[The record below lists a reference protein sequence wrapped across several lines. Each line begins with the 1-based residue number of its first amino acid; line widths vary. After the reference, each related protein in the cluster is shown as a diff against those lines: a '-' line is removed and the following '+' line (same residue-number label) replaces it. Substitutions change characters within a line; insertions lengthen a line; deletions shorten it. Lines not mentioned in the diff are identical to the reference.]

1 MISQLTERQLEQ
13 KLTVLLA
20 VKKIFFGFNFLIW
33 VNSFAHF
40 YIKIV
45 HSILMRSILK
55 FTYNQAA
62 GCVAACIGIWFR
74 IDRDFTT
81 LIQRIGESDISLK
94 SAEIYLGANLLIAV
108 GCTIAFV
115 GLLGSISIS
124 KENDIFL
131 FVYAGL
137 MFCVF
142 GLYVT
147 CAIWGFVRLDYVKLK
162 NKIFITFTF

>member
-1 MISQLTERQLEQ
+1 MSNIYS
-13 KLTVLLA
+13 
-20 VKKIFFGFNFLIW
+20 IFVSNFNFLI
-33 VNSFAHF
+33 
-40 YIKIV
+40 
-45 HSILMRSILK
+45 LK
-55 FTYNQAA
+55 AA

-94 SAEIYLGANLLIAV
+94 SAEIYLGANLLISV
-108 GCTIAFV
+108 GCIIAFI

-124 KENDIFL
+124 KENNFLL

-147 CAIWGFVRLDYVKLK
+147 CAIWGFVRLDYVFKILLCNNKYIKLVISLF
-162 NKIFITFTF
+162 NLFS